1 VEETESINYLP
12 NYVTLYNSLGFLYP
26 DDTMTDI
33 EYIKLTI
40 NGKIYSIVENYKFT
54 QLNEKIFLDE
64 NGYISIENFSISTRL
79 KDLALVLFFTKNTD
93 VNDPQITY
101 TMPKEILDICNN
113 DMSTLDDDKKAQIK
127 NELGLFVS
135 KSNNESVPYFWYFE
149 PTELETTYN
158 IHVKPNIDAKYL
170 IPSFENS

>member
-1 VEETESINYLP
+1 MEENNTVIYTP
-12 NYVTLYNSLGFLYP
+12 NYVTLYNSIGFLYP
-26 DDTMTDI
+26 DSTTTDL
-33 EYIKLTI
+33 EYIKVTI
-40 NGKIYSIVENYKFT
+40 NGKIYSIAENYKFT
-54 QLNEKIFLDE
+54 QLDEKIFLDE
-64 NGYISIENFSISTRL
+64 NGYISIENFSISTCL
-79 KDLALVLFFTKNTD
+79 KDLAFVLYPTKNTD

-135 KSNNESVPYFWYFE
+135 KSNIESVPYFWFFE

-158 IHVKPNIDAKYL
+158 IHVKPNIDTKYL
-170 IPSFENS
+170 IPYFENS